1 MVTLEVAA
9 PEGSI
14 SQQQVN
20 MVHKFLEKELER
32 PISLDVSIFPVQ
44 KYSIPNSAS
53 DRCPLGRPVR

>member
-1 MVTLEVAA
+1 
-9 PEGSI
+9 
-14 SQQQVN
+14 

-53 DRCPLGRPVR
+53 DRRPLGRPVR